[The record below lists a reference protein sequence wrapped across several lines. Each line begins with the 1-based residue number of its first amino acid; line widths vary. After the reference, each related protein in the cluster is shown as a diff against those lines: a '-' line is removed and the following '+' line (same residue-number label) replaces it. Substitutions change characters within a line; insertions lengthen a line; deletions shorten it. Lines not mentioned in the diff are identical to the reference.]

1 MEEKFAALIRPLFTT
16 HPVRLFGLL
25 LLCAP
30 YLYSGFEKLINF
42 SAGIDEMSSYGL
54 LPSPPYA
61 AVTILVQLGG
71 SLMVIS
77 GFWRWLGALLLAG
90 FTIAATL
97 IADPFWHA
105 FAVERVRMLNTFFEH
120 LGLSGGFLLIAWYNL
135 HKFKH
140 GDNVDWD

>member
-1 MEEKFAALIRPLFTT
+1 MEEKLAALIRPIFIT
-16 HPVRLFGLL
+16 HPVRLLGLL

-30 YLYSGFEKLINF
+30 YLHSGIEKLLDF
-42 SAGIDEMSSYGL
+42 AAGIDEMSSYGL
-54 LPSPPYA
+54 MPSPPYA

-71 SLMVIS
+71 SAMVIT
-77 GFWRWLGALLLAG
+77 GFWRWLGALLLAA

-105 FAVERVRMLNTFFEH
+105 FAAERARLLNTFIEH
-120 LGLSGGFLLIAWYNL
+120 LGLSGGFLLVAWYNL

-140 GDNVDWD
+140 RGKVEWD